1 MINMTMHKSI
11 AALLSVAALAS
22 CDYEKNAV
30 QDITGVLP
38 AAGVR
43 FFNFSVGA
51 PSVNFYANDTKMTAI
66 LTATCS
72 GVTVSDT
79 CRTTGSEAT
88 TGVVYGN
95 VGAGGLYSGIEPGQ
109 YTLTGRIAAATDKDL
124 AISSLAAT
132 IESGKKY
139 SYYMSGFYNTAAKT
153 TDVFLVEDPF
163 PAEID
168 WTAADVRFVHAISNA
183 NPMTL
188 YARQVESGVEYPIG
202 GEVGYKGATGFT
214 KLPNGS
220 YTLRTS
226 YAGGTNAMTRVAVSF
241 SAGTVYT
248 ITARGDILT
257 APTTTGCATT
267 NRTCLDYTPNR

>member
-1 MINMTMHKSI
+1 MNKSI
-11 AALLSVAALAS
+11 AALLSVAVLAS

-30 QDITGVLP
+30 QDITGVAP
-38 AAGVR
+38 AAKVR

-51 PSVNFYANDTKMTAI
+51 PSVNFYANDAK
-66 LTATCS
+66 LTATLTAVCS
-72 GVTVSDT
+72 GATVSDT
-79 CRTTGSEAT
+79 CKTTGSEST

-95 VGAGGLYSGIEPGQ
+95 VGSGGLYAGIEPGQ
-109 YTLTGRIAAATDKDL
+109 YTLTGRIAATTDKDL
-124 AISSLAAT
+124 TISSIAT
-132 IESGKKY
+132 NIESGKNY
-139 SYYMSGFYNTAAKT
+139 SYYMSGFYNSTAKT
-153 TDVFLVEDPF
+153 TDAFLVEDPF

-188 YARQVESGVEYPIG
+188 YARQVESGVEYVIG
-202 GEVGYKGATGFT
+202 GEVAYKGASGFT

-226 YAGGTNAMTRVAVSF
+226 YTGAATNAMSRAAVSF
-241 SAGTVYT
+241 AAGSVYT

-267 NRTCLDYTPNR
+267 NRTCLDYTANR

>member
-1 MINMTMHKSI
+1 MTKNKSI
-11 AALLSVAALAS
+11 AALLSVALLAS

-30 QDITGVLP
+30 QNITGVAP
-38 AAGVR
+38 AAKVR

-66 LTATCS
+66 LTAVCS
-72 GVTVSDT
+72 GATVSDT
-79 CRTTGSEAT
+79 CRSTGSEST
-88 TGVVYGN
+88 TGVVYG
-95 VGAGGLYSGIEPGQ
+95 GAGSGGLYTGIEPGQ

-124 AISSLAAT
+124 AISSIAAN
-132 IESGKKY
+132 IESGKNY
-139 SYYMSGFYNTAAKT
+139 SYYMSGFYNTTTKT
-153 TDVFLVEDPF
+153 TDGFLVEDAF

-183 NPMTL
+183 NAMTL
-188 YARQVESGVEYPIG
+188 YARQVESGIEYPIG
-202 GEVGYKGATGFT
+202 GEVAYKSATGFT

-220 YTLRTS
+220 YTLRTA
-226 YAGGTNAMTRVAVSF
+226 YAGATTNAMSRTSVSF
-241 SAGTVYT
+241 SAGNVYT

>member
-1 MINMTMHKSI
+1 MTMMNKSI
-11 AALLSVAALAS
+11 AALMSVALLAS

-30 QDITGVLP
+30 QDIAGVPP
-38 AAGVR
+38 ASQVR

-51 PSVNFYANDTKMTAI
+51 PSVNFYANDTKMTAT
-66 LTATCS
+66 LTAVCS
-72 GVTVSDT
+72 GATVSDT
-79 CRTTGSEAT
+79 CKSTGSEST
-88 TGVVYGN
+88 TGVVYGG
-95 VGAGGLYSGIEPGQ
+95 VGGGGLYSGIEPGQ
-109 YTLTGRIAAATDKDL
+109 YALTGRIAATTDKDL
-124 AISSLAAT
+124 AISSVSAN
-132 IESGKKY
+132 IESGKNY
-139 SYYMSGFYNTAAKT
+139 SLYLSGFYNTTTKT
-153 TDVFLVEDPF
+153 SDAFLVEDPL
-163 PAEID
+163 PAQID

-188 YARQVESGVEYPIG
+188 YARQVESGIEYAIG
-202 GEVGYKGATGFT
+202 GEVAYKGATGFT

-226 YAGGTNAMTRVAVSF
+226 YAGASTNAMSRTAVSF
-241 SAGTVYT
+241 SAGHVYT

>member
-1 MINMTMHKSI
+1 MTKNKSI
-11 AALLSVAALAS
+11 AVLLSVVALAS

-30 QDITGVLP
+30 QDITGVAP
-38 AAGVR
+38 AARVR

-72 GVTVSDT
+72 GTTVSDT
-79 CRTTGSEAT
+79 CRNTGAEAT
-88 TGVVYGN
+88 TGVVYGS
-95 VGAGGLYSGIEPGQ
+95 VGSGGLYAGIEPGQ
-109 YTLTGRIAAATDKDL
+109 YTLTGRIAATTDKDL
-124 AISSLAAT
+124 AVSSLGKT
-132 IESGKKY
+132 IESGKNY
-139 SYYMSGFYNTAAKT
+139 SYYMSGFYNTTTKT

-188 YARQVESGVEYPIG
+188 YARQVESGVEYAIG
-202 GEVGYKGATGFT
+202 GEVAYKGASGFT
-214 KLPNGS
+214 KLPDGS

-226 YAGGTNAMTRVAVSF
+226 YAGATTNAMSRTAVSF

-248 ITARGDILT
+248 ITARGDILS
-257 APTTTGCATT
+257 AVTTTGCATT